1 MRHPTKHLQP
11 ETLPSMSTHV
21 VSYRDIPIGAP
32 RQPDPRIAMR
42 SGEPT
47 DVFTDPH
54 CTCGGKLGYVADGWL
69 CMNPACPL
77 REAKND
83 PFPRF
88 VHGL

>member
-1 MRHPTKHLQP
+1 M
-11 ETLPSMSTHV
+11 
-21 VSYRDIPIGAP
+21 
-32 RQPDPRIAMR
+32 
-42 SGEPT
+42 
-47 DVFTDPH
+47 FTDPH